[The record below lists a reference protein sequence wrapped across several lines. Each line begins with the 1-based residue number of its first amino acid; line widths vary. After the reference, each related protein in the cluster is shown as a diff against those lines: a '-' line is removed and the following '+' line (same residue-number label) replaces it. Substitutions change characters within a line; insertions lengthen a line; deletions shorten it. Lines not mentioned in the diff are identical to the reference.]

1 MKYRRIFALL
11 LALALLCALT
21 VPALAAGTT
30 YEDFLADFDRWW
42 AESYPGMTV
51 EEFGQDYMQGMYP
64 TEEELMQA
72 LYELWRFEL
81 WQQDYFASH
90 PGVWEELRSNAYSYF
105 DSHPYYGTLYDSAQ
119 DYMEQFGL
127 IEDQFRD
134 RMASMQLSRL
144 YNDYAIQQMLDDFIT
159 EHGGVPGQL
168 NVMVNGK
175 CLSFPAQRPA
185 YMQGGVTYVDAATL
199 SQALGADVAA
209 GENGY
214 APLRTAAE
222 ALGCDVYWD
231 GIYGMPVVLD
241 PAAVAAEID
250 KDFTLYNRVY
260 SNGYAGNWTLTG
272 TAKASLT
279 LFDTMAGDKTAA
291 GSGSADLVISKDGF
305 SGTAKYDLSNL
316 FKPLRE
322 ILPQLAGLPE
332 KDAVEL
338 RMDKQNNTLCVHAP
352 ALNDAMIEN
361 GADIT
366 RGTWLSQPLDELVL
380 ARFLPQNKTIGQQ
393 LYALFTDGTITL
405 TSPAYQYDHI
415 MDMAHSWAELWGD
428 AQFTRN
434 GNAYTLTPKLE
445 TGGSPIDDLYWLKVS
460 QQSQTL
466 TVRDNGD
473 VDIDTRMRL
482 SWDDLE
488 YSLGDV
494 AEFTCQSTRRGNRI
508 EAVADLHVKNVFQL
522 SVTLDMTAGTTDKAP
537 ELTPPEGAQVLP
549 TIFKLAPAG

>member
-42 AESYPGMTV
+42 AEKNPGMTLEQFAEAHFV
-51 EEFGQDYMQGMYP
+51 SNTDD
-64 TEEELMQA
+64 LMRYT
-72 LYELWRFEL
+72 LYEQWKSEM
-81 WQQDYFASH
+81 WQQDYLAAH
-90 PGVWEELRSNAYSYF
+90 PEAWEELRANAY
-105 DSHPYYGTLYDSAQ
+105 DYYERDGRSAQ
-119 DYMEQFGL
+119 DFMVLLNVTE
-127 IEDQFRD
+127 EQFRD
-134 RMASMQLSRL
+134 SMAWYQLAEL
-144 YNDYAIQQMLDDFIT
+144 YQSYRRECFLT

-175 CLSFPAQRPA
+175 CLALPADRPA

-214 APLRTAAE
+214 TPLRAAAE

-231 GIYGMPVVLD
+231 GIFGMAVVLD
-241 PAAVAAEID
+241 PAAIIAEID

-260 SNGYAGNWTLTG
+260 SNGCAGNWTLTG

-279 LFDTMAGDKTAA
+279 LFDTMTGDKTAA

-366 RGTWLSQPLDELVL
+366 RDGWLFYPVDVQTLE
-380 ARFLPQNKTIGQQ
+380 FFPQNKTMGEQ
-393 LYALFTDGTITL
+393 LCDLFTKPYISSGTYAANMYDELML
-405 TSPAYQYDHI
+405 TSRKQ
-415 MDMAHSWAELWGD
+415 AELVGD
-428 AQFTRN
+428 EQFTRK
-434 GNAYTLTPKLE
+434 GNSYTLTQEFP
-445 TGGSPIDDLYWLKVS
+445 TGGSLFDPFYVLKVS
-460 QQSQTL
+460 RQSQTI
-466 TVRDNGD
+466 TVKDNGD
-473 VDIDTRMRL
+473 ADIDSSMRL
-482 SWDDLE
+482 AWDDRDF
-488 YSLGDV
+488 SLGDV

-522 SVTLDMTAGTTDKAP
+522 SVTLNMTAGTTDKAP

-549 TIFKLAPAG
+549 AIFKLAPAG